1 MFHRLPLPQRMQ
13 PIHQLKVMK
22 SPLISENALLW
33 EFNPYIDLSL
43 VAYLPV
49 ISTIKGCGIAP
60 AGIVGGSEAT
70 PYSLPWQVA
79 LVSRGGSRPFCGGTL
94 ISPTHVLTAAHC
106 TSNSNFDIIVG
117 EHSIT
122 DSSDGT
128 RHQIC
133 RAVRH
138 PNYNSPTS
146 LNNDFS
152 IVHLR
157 QPVSIGGRAVP
168 ACLPDSSLAGDAL
181 AGRALTVSGWGTRSS
196 GGSQPNVLH
205 QVSVPAIT
213 NAQCSQAYSQYSITE
228 AMICA
233 GNLANGG
240 VDSCQGDSGGLQI
253 F

>member
-1 MFHRLPLPQRMQ
+1 MHYY
-13 PIHQLKVMK
+13 
-22 SPLISENALLW
+22 EN
-33 EFNPYIDLSL
+33 FFRIIIQNVDLSL
-43 VAYLPV
+43 VAYLLV
-49 ISTIKGCGIAP
+49 ISAIKGCGIAP